1 MPSVPQPPPAPRSS
15 PMINMNI
22 LLYIFAHIF
31 AVHSAVHICFLFVF
45 HFIIL
50 KIFYISISFLWF
62 FKEKKTFLLGFWSK
76 LVEYY
81 IHTLI
86 LCWIQTIEYYIYLS
100 INFISKWYT
109 PFLLKPYII
118 WKYISFWKYFYFY
131 IFFMIFHW

>member
-1 MPSVPQPPPAPRSS
+1 MGCQLCQQLPCWMMLSYW
-15 PMINMNI
+15 
-22 LLYIFAHIF
+22 LYVYISKFF
-31 AVHSAVHICFLFVF
+31 FTVHICFLFVF

-50 KIFYISISFLWF
+50 KTFYISRSFLWF

-109 PFLLKPYII
+109 PFLLKPFII
-118 WKYISFWKYFYFY
+118 WKYILFWKYFYFY
-131 IFFMIFHW
+131 IFFMIFHWKK